1 MFRRRIS
8 PRSSTSSWLLL
19 MLALAVI
26 AFPACQKK
34 EKPAAAPPATTP
46 PPANATV
53 PAVTGVELGK
63 AIQANKRVVMAQNT
77 FAPADTIYAVVMTE
91 GIADSATLIAR
102 WTYEDGQLVDES
114 TQSIMMSGPANTEFH
129 IMKPNGWP
137 AGKYQVQISLNGTP
151 AKSAEFM
158 VK

>member
-1 MFRRRIS
+1 MIRRRNS
-8 PRSSTSSWLLL
+8 PQSFAYFL
-19 MLALAVI
+19 MLVLAVML

-34 EKPAAAPPATTP
+34 EKPAAENPPATTP
-46 PPANATV
+46 PSTATV

-63 AIQANKRVVMAQNT
+63 AIQPSKRVVQAQNT

-114 TQSIMMSGPANTEFH
+114 TQSIMMSGPATTEFH
-129 IMKPNGWP
+129 IMKPSGWP
-137 AGKYQVQISLNGTP
+137 AGRYQVQISLNGTP
-151 AKSAEFM
+151 AKSAEFT

>member
-1 MFRRRIS
+1 MFRRRN
-8 PRSSTSSWLLL
+8 PRLTSWL
-19 MLALAVI
+19 MLVLASTLIGV
-26 AFPACQKK
+26 PACQKK
-34 EKPAAAPPATTP
+34 EKPAAANPPATP
-46 PPANATV
+46 PPSTA

-63 AIQANKRVVMAQNT
+63 GIQPNKRVAQAQSA
-77 FAPADTIYAVVMTE
+77 FAPSDTIYAVVMTD

-102 WTYEDGQLVDES
+102 WTFEDGQLVDES

-129 IMKPNGWP
+129 IMKPSGWP

>member
-1 MFRRRIS
+1 QSFAYF
-8 PRSSTSSWLLL
+8 LLL
-19 MLALAVI
+19 VLVVML

-34 EKPAAAPPATTP
+34 EKPATANPPATTP
-46 PPANATV
+46 PSTATT

-63 AIQANKRVVMAQNT
+63 AIQPSKRVVQAQNT

-114 TQSIMMSGPANTEFH
+114 TQSIMMSGPATTEFH
-129 IMKPNGWP
+129 IMKPTGWP
-137 AGKYQVQISLNGTP
+137 AGRYQVQISLNGTP
-151 AKSAEFM
+151 AKSAEFT

>member
-1 MFRRRIS
+1 MFRRRN
-8 PRSSTSSWLLL
+8 PQPASWL
-19 MLALAVI
+19 MLALVAALI
-26 AFPACQKK
+26 AFPGCQKK
-34 EKPAAAPPATTP
+34 EKPAAANPPATTP
-46 PPANATV
+46 PPSAA

-63 AIQANKRVVMAQNT
+63 AIQPNKRVVQAQNA
-77 FAPADTIYAVVMTE
+77 FAPADTIYAVVMTD
-91 GIADSATLIAR
+91 GIADSATLVAR

-129 IMKPNGWP
+129 IMKPSGWP

-151 AKSAEFM
+151 AKSAEFT

>member
-1 MFRRRIS
+1 MFRRRNS
-8 PRSSTSSWLLL
+8 PRSSVAYSL
-19 MLALAVI
+19 MLVLAVML

-34 EKPAAAPPATTP
+34 EKPAAANPPATTP
-46 PPANATV
+46 PPSTATA

-63 AIQANKRVVMAQNT
+63 AIQPGKRVVQAQNT

-91 GIADSATLIAR
+91 GITDSATLIAR

-114 TQSIMMSGPANTEFH
+114 TQSIMMSGPAVTEFH
-129 IMKPNGWP
+129 IMKPSGWP
-137 AGKYQVQISLNGTP
+137 AGRYQVQISLNGAP
-151 AKSAEFM
+151 AKSAEFT

>member
-1 MFRRRIS
+1 MFRRRS
-8 PRSSTSSWLLL
+8 RSWASFLVVA
-19 MLALAVI
+19 MAVLALA
-26 AFPACQKK
+26 ACQKK
-34 EKPAAAPPATTP
+34 EKPAATTPPATTP
-46 PPANATV
+46 PPSTATV

-63 AIQANKRVVMAQNT
+63 AIQANKRVVQAQNT

-114 TQSIMMSGPANTEFH
+114 TQSIMMSGPATTEFH
-129 IMKPNGWP
+129 IMKPSGWP
-137 AGKYQVQISLNGTP
+137 AGKYQVQISLNGSP
-151 AKSAEFM
+151 AKSAEFT